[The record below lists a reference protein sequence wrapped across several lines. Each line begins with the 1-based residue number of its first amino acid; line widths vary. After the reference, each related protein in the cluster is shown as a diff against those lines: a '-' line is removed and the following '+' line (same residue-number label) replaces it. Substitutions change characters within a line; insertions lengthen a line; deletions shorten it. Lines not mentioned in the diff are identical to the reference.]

1 MFQVANCSSKI
12 FESSPMNFI
21 VVESNKGALDQH
33 SVNTHADITTFTIEL
48 MLLISGLL
56 GCKHNQQAV
65 IHQVWTSYDGNVVK
79 IPHL

>member
-1 MFQVANCSSKI
+1 
-12 FESSPMNFI
+12 
-21 VVESNKGALDQH
+21 
-33 SVNTHADITTFTIEL
+33 

-79 IPHL
+79 IPHLQLQKVSAMNIMKHMMQ